1 MELGKVSWRSS
12 FPRSRGCG
20 DQTQLYKEKESEKR
34 AWNARYALQDK
45 YPWDVG
51 LGKLVPLTIPVLPI
65 RETMTRS
72 LPVYV
77 HAIAKTKTNH
87 VLVIL
92 IISDCRS
99 LRHVLSFVKPLER
112 RLDFFPV
119 TCSRGFCTCT
129 CYHHVSCLLQTA
141 NANLYPSTHKLVASR
156 NFLSIRIVLTF
167 FSYAHFLFGEIFNLN
182 LTFAV
187 YVKRE
192 LSNKADKVRL
202 RSFPETWLACVAS
215 VSVWFRSKG
224 RPRNDEERDFR
235 FWPLL
240 VLCVETV
247 RKRFLR
253 RLKAAGNS

>member
-1 MELGKVSWRSS
+1 
-12 FPRSRGCG
+12 
-20 DQTQLYKEKESEKR
+20 
-34 AWNARYALQDK
+34 
-45 YPWDVG
+45 
-51 LGKLVPLTIPVLPI
+51 
-65 RETMTRS
+65 MTRS

-77 HAIAKTKTNH
+77 HAIVKTKTNH

-129 CYHHVSCLLQTA
+129 CYHYMSLQYEFQKNTEVKHHVSCLLQTA

-156 NFLSIRIVLTF
+156 NFLSIRIVLSF
-167 FSYAHFLFGEIFNLN
+167 FSYAHFLFGEILNLN

-224 RPRNDEERDFR
+224 RPRNDEERDFQ

-240 VLCVETV
+240 VLCFETV